1 MEIHKSFKVMVSGYG
16 SLLVISSLVC
26 ISSASIC
33 IPKIQY
39 LNTSLQK
46 CVNCTQCPEAVLRP
60 CEIHRDS
67 VCGPVAEI
75 INFPTNHHRHKH
87 LQRPEQRHRKTALK
101 HTDAGDNRVEDAA
114 DLEITSTEAPFSSAE
129 TLVWD
134 WQAIALS
141 SAVFA
146 CFLFFLAITLYS
158 LHQAKQWRRLKDNF
172 DADVEELSA
181 RLSLMA
187 ASSSEKGEILEPRI
201 GPINDGNYLNN
212 RCVYLEQLLNG
223 KIPDNEHM

>member
-1 MEIHKSFKVMVSGYG
+1 
-16 SLLVISSLVC
+16 
-26 ISSASIC
+26 
-33 IPKIQY
+33 
-39 LNTSLQK
+39 
-46 CVNCTQCPEAVLRP
+46 
-60 CEIHRDS
+60 

-158 LHQAKQWRRLKDNF
+158 SMSF
-172 DADVEELSA
+172 I
-181 RLSLMA
+181 
-187 ASSSEKGEILEPRI
+187 SSMQILLLI
-201 GPINDGNYLNN
+201 K
-212 RCVYLEQLLNG
+212 LLNY
-223 KIPDNEHM
+223 DF

>member
-172 DADVEELSA
+172 DAGKAIFRPPDCIHLHLITCFPKL
-181 RLSLMA
+181 RT
-187 ASSSEKGEILEPRI
+187 
-201 GPINDGNYLNN
+201 IN
-212 RCVYLEQLLNG
+212 
-223 KIPDNEHM
+223 I